1 MGGRRV
7 TELLV
12 DTHVL
17 IWAMTEPQKLTS
29 AADAALADPDTVVW
43 VSAASAWEIATKV
56 RIGKLPGAESLVLDY
71 AQHLER
77 WYATPLPV
85 DSADSILAGS
95 IAWEHRDPFDR
106 MIVAQAIRRGLPLVS
121 ADTVFDG
128 LQGVERIW

>member
-1 MGGRRV
+1 M

-17 IWAMTEPQKLTS
+17 LWAMAEPEKLTP
-29 AADAALADPDTVVW
+29 AADEALADPDTIVW

-56 RIGKLPGAESLVLDY
+56 RIGKLPGAESLILDY

-77 WYATPLPV
+77 WYATPLLI

-95 IAWEHRDPFDR
+95 LVWDHRDPFDR
-106 MIVAQAIRRGLPLVS
+106 MIIAQAIRRGLPLVS
-121 ADTVFDG
+121 ADTVFDSLAG
-128 LQGVERIW
+128 ADRLW

>member
-1 MGGRRV
+1 M

-17 IWAMTEPQKLTS
+17 LWAMAEPEKLTP
-29 AADAALADPDTVVW
+29 AADDVLADPDTIVW

-56 RIGKLPGAESLVLDY
+56 RLGKLPGAESLILDY
-71 AQHLER
+71 ARHLES
-77 WYATPLPV
+77 WCATPLPI

-95 IAWEHRDPFDR
+95 LAWDHRDPFDR

-121 ADTVFDG
+121 ADTVFDSLAG
-128 LQGVERIW
+128 ADRLW